1 MREQPRPQPQ
11 ILRQRNIYL
20 PDDLVI
26 NNILTRLP
34 VKSVMRF
41 RRVCKSWYSSIKTSD
56 FIDTHLSNYK
66 DSHDNGYVIHMPSV
80 RNTSSY
86 RSPSSSSSSNTS
98 IPVCTVAFDCTFDK
112 ISDVRIPF
120 DVNFNQI
127 VGSCNGLLCVANSGN
142 VIYLWNPSIRKFK
155 RLPDTLL
162 GQLDNVTLG
171 FAYHPENNDY
181 KVVRISSTPFG
192 APVSYHEIEVY
203 TLSSDS
209 WRRVGITL
217 TTTVILYDKNF
228 PLPIPLVNGAL
239 HWISCIAEGEEN
251 HKSRTI
257 MAFDVNK
264 RRRQKNTSE
273 VRISASPASFKA
285 NFGRFRPV
293 SAYFGQ
299 FRPYRPYRS
308 PADTTRYCR
317 YGPILAEIGP
327 IRRESKPIRRE
338 SSRVGA
344 NPADSARI
352 REQKKKKKNS
362 DAAGLAVNRVGRR
375 VPRRA
380 ASDSG
385 APPSQPRPCFLA
397 HGSIDENTFQT
408 FLASFKGKLAF
419 ITWERSEQPGTQ
431 YSIWVMKEYGVVASW
446 NKLRVVPFERV
457 SHCSAFTENGSLLVC
472 YINDQVEEPDF
483 NFVLVDIETLHEK
496 KDPDIQQHSY
506 VATFMESLVL
516 LDGANT
522 VAY

>member
-1 MREQPRPQPQ
+1 MREQPRPHPQ

-86 RSPSSSSSSNTS
+86 RSPYSSSSTSSNTS
-98 IPVCTVAFDCTFDK
+98 IPVCTVAFDRTFDK

-120 DVNFNQI
+120 GVIFNQI

-162 GQLDNVTLG
+162 GQLANVTLG

-217 TTTVILYDKNF
+217 TTNVILYDKNF

-239 HWISCIAEGEEN
+239 HWISCITVGEEN
-251 HKSRTI
+251 RKSRTI
-257 MAFDVNK
+257 MAFDVN
-264 RRRQKNTSE
+264 SE
-273 VRISASPASFKA
+273 K
-285 NFGRFRPV
+285 FRK
-293 SAYFGQ
+293 
-299 FRPYRPYRS
+299 
-308 PADTTRYCR
+308 
-317 YGPILAEIGP
+317 LALP
-327 IRRESKPIRRE
+327 
-338 SSRVGA
+338 
-344 NPADSARI
+344 
-352 REQKKKKKNS
+352 
-362 DAAGLAVNRVGRR
+362 
-375 VPRRA
+375 
-380 ASDSG
+380 
-385 APPSQPRPCFLA
+385 

-419 ITWERSEQPGTQ
+419 ITWERSEQRGTQ
-431 YSIWVMKEYGVVASW
+431 YSIWVMKEYGVVESW
-446 NKLRVVPFERV
+446 NKLRVVPLERI

-472 YINDQVEEPDF
+472 YINDRVEEPDF
-483 NFVLVDIETLHEK
+483 KFVLVDTKTLHEK

>member
-41 RRVCKSWYSSIKTSD
+41 RGVCKSWYSSIKTSD

-86 RSPSSSSSSNTS
+86 RSPYSSSSSSSNTS
-98 IPVCTVAFDCTFDK
+98 IPVCTVAFDRTFDK
-112 ISDVRIPF
+112 ISDVRIPI

-142 VIYLWNPSIRKFK
+142 LIYLWNPSIRKFK

-162 GQLDNVTLG
+162 GQLVNVTLG

-217 TTTVILYDKNF
+217 TTNVILYDKNF

-239 HWISCIAEGEEN
+239 HWISCITVGEKDR
-251 HKSRTI
+251 KSRMI
-257 MAFDVNK
+257 MAFDVN
-264 RRRQKNTSE
+264 SE
-273 VRISASPASFKA
+273 K
-285 NFGRFRPV
+285 FGK
-293 SAYFGQ
+293 
-299 FRPYRPYRS
+299 
-308 PADTTRYCR
+308 
-317 YGPILAEIGP
+317 LALP
-327 IRRESKPIRRE
+327 
-338 SSRVGA
+338 
-344 NPADSARI
+344 
-352 REQKKKKKNS
+352 Q
-362 DAAGLAVNRVGRR
+362 
-375 VPRRA
+375 
-380 ASDSG
+380 
-385 APPSQPRPCFLA
+385 
-397 HGSIDENTFQT
+397 GSIDENTFQT

-431 YSIWVMKEYGVVASW
+431 YSIWVMNEYGVVESW
-446 NKLRVVPFERV
+446 NKLCVVPFERV

-483 NFVLVDIETLHEK
+483 KFVLVDTETLHEK
-496 KDPDIQQHSY
+496 QDPDIQQHSY